1 MDWITVIFSMVAS
14 ACLTLAAVHCLV
26 WFRKRNAWANLMF
39 ALLAMSTAAVAFLEL
54 TLTGTESADAYAQIV
69 RWYHVPVWGVF
80 VSLAGFIHFY
90 FHTGRPWLAWLACG
104 LRTVA
109 LMLNFLTSEVS
120 LNYLEITT
128 VDRVSFFG
136 GLASVAVG
144 APNPWMLTGQ
154 LTIVVL
160 LVFVADASLAAWR
173 LGNQRSALL
182 VGGCSIILIIATI
195 IYSVLMFWI
204 AIPKP
209 LSGSLFFSGM
219 VVVMGYDLSSRLVR
233 LHELTRQLQQ
243 SEKQLR
249 TSEERLSLATK
260 AACLG
265 VWSLD
270 KQSRTYWV
278 APSTLALFG
287 EFHGKDLSLEQVL
300 SRMHE
305 GDRDKVR
312 QTLERALKAPG
323 FFRVEYQM
331 PGPADQ
337 QRWFLSLGRSQVDD
351 RGVITGLAGVTLEI
365 TDRKLAEEDLQQK
378 KALLEAIF
386 DSVPGMIYLYNAEGR
401 LLRWNKNYEVLTG
414 FTQDE
419 LRNVHVA
426 QWFDGEDLERMKR
439 EWERVFTEGQTTVEL
454 NLIIK
459 GGRKVPYLFTGVRVE
474 MHGKPHM
481 IGIGIDISEQKRVE
495 NELAQQREQLAHFSR
510 VASLGELSGSLA
522 HELNQPLGII
532 LSNAQAA
539 QSLLARDP
547 PDLAE
552 VSEILADIVSADCR
566 AGDVIKRLRALLERG
581 KTTRQPVDLNES
593 VHEVLRLA
601 RSDLIEHDIALSLN
615 LGHSLPQVLADRV
628 QVQQVLLNLI
638 VNARDAMEKTPEK
651 GRVLTLT
658 SAREGDHVHLTVQ
671 DRGCGLPADV
681 DEIFKPFHTSKAN
694 GLGMGLAICRKLV
707 TAHEG
712 RLWAETNADGGAT
725 FHVIFPMLKGA
736 A

>member
-1 MDWITVIFSMVAS
+1 MDWITVIFSMVAA
-14 ACLTLAAVHCLV
+14 ACLTLATVHGLV
-26 WFRKRNAWANLMF
+26 WLRQRSAWANLMF
-39 ALLAMSTAAVAFLEL
+39 ALLLTCMAGMASLEL
-54 TLTGTESADAYAQIV
+54 AMARETSAAAYGQWM
-69 RWYHVPVWGVF
+69 RWYHVPAWGVF
-80 VSLAGFIHFY
+80 VSLVGFIHFY
-90 FHTGRPWLAWLACG
+90 FHSGRLWLAWLACG
-104 LRTVA
+104 LRTLV
-109 LMLNFLTSEVS
+109 LMVNFFSTVNFNYVS
-120 LNYLEITT
+120 ISA
-128 VDRVSFFG
+128 VKRVEFLG
-136 GLASVAVG
+136 GQASVAVG
-144 APNPWMLTGQ
+144 ELSAWTRLGQ
-154 LTIVVL
+154 FSILVL
-160 LVFVADASLAAWR
+160 LAFVADVCVSEWR
-173 LGNQRSALL
+173 RGKRRTVRL
-182 VGGCSIILIIATI
+182 VGTSTLLMAILAVFHSNQVLEGSAGTPLMA
-195 IYSVLMFWI
+195 SVFFMGMVLM
-204 AIPKP
+204 
-209 LSGSLFFSGM
+209 
-219 VVVMGYDLSSRLVR
+219 MGYELSSRLVR
-233 LHELTRQLQQ
+233 AQGLSQQLQQ
-243 SEKQLR
+243 SERQLR
-249 TSEERLSLATK
+249 ASEERLSLATR

-265 VWSLD
+265 VWRLD

-312 QTLERALKAPG
+312 QTLERALKTMS
-323 FFRVEYQM
+323 FFRVEYRM
-331 PGPADQ
+331 AGPDESV
-337 QRWFLSLGRSQVDD
+337 RWFLSVGRSQVDD
-351 RGVITGLAGVTLEI
+351 GGGITGLAGVTLEI

-414 FTQDE
+414 FTHDE

-459 GGRKVPYLFTGVRVE
+459 GGRKVPYLFTGVRVD
-474 MHGKPHM
+474 MDGKPHM